1 MDDYN
6 AIAENYNESEQDAV
20 TLWRLGYTVVKDLLG
35 DVTGKKVLDYGCGTG
50 TFSRYLQ
57 AMGAT
62 VTGVDVSENM
72 IGVAKRNSPEDIV
85 YSVISDGGLDFL
97 AGDSFDFVVSNFVL
111 CTIPSRKEISTI
123 LRQIYRVLKKD
134 GSFIFMNSNWDK
146 SNGREFVSF
155 KLDHCNNLISG
166 CPITAIIKSDP
177 PISLYDFFWSID
189 DYRKMLME
197 AGFKIKIFRE
207 EIASGNDISWL
218 DEREFPPYYVISAGK

>member
-57 AMGAT
+57 SMGAT
-62 VTGVDVSENM
+62 ITGVDVSENM
-72 IGVAKRNSPEDIV
+72 IGVAKRNSPEDIF

-111 CTIPSRKEISTI
+111 CTLPSRKDILLI
-123 LRQIYRVLKKD
+123 LRQIHRVLKKD
-134 GSFIFMNSNWDK
+134 GLFVFMNSNWDR
-146 SNGREFVSF
+146 SNGKEFISF
-155 KLDHCNNLISG
+155 KLDFCEHLVSG
-166 CPITAIIKSDP
+166 SPVTAIIKSDP
-177 PISLYDFFWSID
+177 PIPLH
-189 DYRKMLME
+189 DYFRPVEDYCRMLE
-197 AGFKIKIFRE
+197 ESGFRIILLKE
-207 EIASGNDISWL
+207 EIAMGDDVPWL
-218 DEREFPPYYVISAGK
+218 DETVFPPYYAVSAGK